1 MLVLDEPLQF
11 SLQCVALFRHKRTE
25 KQIVTATACKRRVH
39 ANQVKT
45 AFRQLK
51 LNLLGAGFRHP
62 FAFRAGG
69 LKRSQSDRHLSRPS
83 QQVKASQ
90 SLLIAANA
98 QIQSV
103 KVHALDGNFWD
114 GQSQGCRRQVDS
126 RLQNIHAPKP
136 ILKQTLE

>member
-1 MLVLDEPLQF
+1 
-11 SLQCVALFRHKRTE
+11 
-25 KQIVTATACKRRVH
+25 
-39 ANQVKT
+39 
-45 AFRQLK
+45 
-51 LNLLGAGFRHP
+51 
-62 FAFRAGG
+62 

-114 GQSQGCRRQVDS
+114 GQSQGGRRQVNS

-136 ILKQTLE
+136 ILKQTLKQLLPLRRQIPTVVPSDPQKVVKDRLQSRHQQSARSAGEVGNAQFADRS